1 LILAHLAD
9 LHLGFSAYDRV
20 VQGRNARTRDVE
32 EAFLKAL
39 GQVVSLKP
47 DLVILAGDL
56 LDHPHPDSGVLVAL
70 TDGLALLRDGLPDV
84 PVLAVAG
91 ERDTPLLRV
100 DPGVL
105 AALDRFPRM
114 EAAGSA
120 PRSIFLRA
128 LDAHVLLLPHRAI
141 RQEPYPPVRA
151 EGKAAHNLLVFH
163 GRPGVDEGTPV
174 PIQEWDYVALGSGH
188 RMERVDTRMVD
199 PGSLERVSTDP
210 WSEAL
215 EEKGFVTYE
224 LGSDEPVF
232 HPVVGRPVV
241 DLAPVIFDPEA
252 PEDVNRRIRDSVGVI
267 PGGIE
272 GKIVR
277 LTIRNLSGSDSS
289 VVDAELVGSLR
300 ERALFLQVDFDAPP
314 RERVHVSPESTESP
328 RADGAVRWLT
338 HAAERLESR
347 EELVRIILGAVS
359 EDSSSVAPPAEPF
372 SDALRDLL
380 SSAAGPVAVVLDPDA
395 ERMGPADRET
405 KSGGRGGG
413 SEFPWRAT
421 DGSAGAGPY
430 RGPDRRRGV
439 GRRALSAL
447 LTSHG
452 GAELERL
459 AALFSPF
466 GAPVAGGSDRR
477 RAEELA
483 GLEARIEEA
492 ELAVRRLPEWQKELR
507 DLRAEAAV
515 VGGDLEASVTEWLR
529 ERQDAE
535 THLMAYR
542 DRARELKTR
551 LSQLEDGGEDSE
563 CPTCGRPLEGSAE
576 EVAGTLREEW
586 EAVVQDGQ
594 WWKRR
599 REQVEFKPEAIRDLE
614 SKAHQ
619 LHASIEGLAERLEGA
634 RVGRRDLEDLKARRD
649 LLRMEIGDRADEA
662 DGPLAFPTRGRN
674 GDPDAAPLD
683 IDPRTADEALV
694 VVEEAQRLLDAWGRR
709 ELELRASAILNG
721 LTAGRLSGV
730 RVLDREVELLRD
742 GRVSDAQPA
751 SSRVLLDLALRL
763 AVARLAVESG
773 SGTGRTFEVGYE
785 LERLPGWV
793 QRSVLGSLQELV
805 SAGIPVLLWSEGTLV
820 QSAPEGLALVA
831 SVEDRSGTPRQILH
845 SGPPPF
851 LIVDSGDAGRTSKGG
866 SKKSDQLPKRTQAS
880 ARS

>member
-1 LILAHLAD
+1 MILAHLAD
-9 LHLGFSAYDRV
+9 VHLGFAAFDRV
-20 VQGRNARTRDVE
+20 VHGRNVRTRDVE

-47 DLVILAGDL
+47 DLVIVSGDL

-70 TDGLALLRDGLPDV
+70 TDGLALLREGLPEV

-105 AALDRFPRM
+105 AALDRFPGT

-120 PRSIFLRA
+120 PRSIFLRS
-128 LDAHVLLLPHRAI
+128 LDAHVLLLPHRAV
-141 RQEPYPPVRA
+141 RQEPYPQLRP
-151 EGKAAHNLLVFH
+151 EGKAAHNVLVFH
-163 GRPGVDEGTPV
+163 GRPSAGEGMPV
-174 PIQEWDYVALGSGH
+174 SASEWDYVALGSGH

-199 PGSLERVSTDP
+199 SGSLERVSPDP

-241 DLAPVIFDPEA
+241 DLAPVIFDPDA

-272 GKIVR
+272 DKIVR
-277 LTIRNLSGSDSS
+277 LTIRDLSGSDSS
-289 VVDAELVGSLR
+289 VVDAELLGSLR
-300 ERALFLQVDFDAPP
+300 ERALFLQVDFDAP
-314 RERVHVSPESTESP
+314 RGGRVNVSSEPGEPFAGRGAAHWVTSA
-328 RADGAVRWLT
+328 AD
-338 HAAERLESR
+338 RLESR
-347 EELVRIILGAVS
+347 EELVRIVLDAIS
-359 EDSSSVAPPAEPF
+359 DSSPTNGTPPDPLSEE
-372 SDALRDLL
+372 LRELL
-380 SSAAGPVAVVLDPDA
+380 GNATGPVAVVLDRDA
-395 ERMGPADRET
+395 GRVGIGEPVAKGVGRS
-405 KSGGRGGG
+405 SGG
-413 SEFPWRAT
+413 EFPWRPLEGRTA
-421 DGSAGAGPY
+421 AGPH

-439 GRRALSAL
+439 GRRALAAL
-447 LTSHG
+447 LAFQGRT
-452 GAELERL
+452 ELDHL
-459 AALFSPF
+459 AAVFSPF
-466 GAPVAGGSDRR
+466 GAPAAGGSDRR
-477 RAEELA
+477 RVEELA

-507 DLRAEAAV
+507 DLRADAAE

-551 LSQLEDGGEDSE
+551 LSQLESAGEDSE
-563 CPTCGRPLEGSAE
+563 CPTCGRPLEGSTD
-576 EVAGTLREEW
+576 EVARTLREEW
-586 EAVVQDGQ
+586 ESVVQDGQ

-599 REQVEFKPEAIRDLE
+599 REQVEFKPESIRDLE

-649 LLRMEIGDRADEA
+649 LLRMELGDGADDVDA
-662 DGPLAFPTRGRN
+662 PLAFPTRGR
-674 GDPDAAPLD
+674 DADADRALPE

-694 VVEEAQRLLDAWGRR
+694 VVEEAQRLLDAWARR
-709 ELELRASAILNG
+709 ELEVRASAILNHI
-721 LTAGRLSGV
+721 TSGRLSGL
-730 RVLDREVELLRD
+730 RILDREVELLRD
-742 GRVSDAQPA
+742 GRVSDANPV
-751 SSRVLLDLALRL
+751 SSRVLVELALRL
-763 AVARLAVESG
+763 AVARFAVGAG
-773 SGTGRTFEVGYE
+773 SGTERVFEVGYE

-793 QRSVLGSLQELV
+793 QRSVLRSLQELV
-805 SAGIPVLLWSEGTLV
+805 SAGVPVLIWSEGTLV
-820 QSAPEGLALVA
+820 ESAPEGLALVA
-831 SVEDRSGTPRQILH
+831 SLEDRRGPPRQILP
-845 SGPPPF
+845 SGPPHFQVVGSQGERPKST
-851 LIVDSGDAGRTSKGG
+851 SGTKDDG
-866 SKKSDQLPKRTQAS
+866 QLPRRTQAS